1 MMHIQQLDRV
11 SVLGAGVLGGQIA
24 WHSAYQGKTVVV
36 YDISDEALENCRRAQ
51 QQYASIYQQ
60 DLGAEQAAIEATRA
74 RLSFTTDISLAAAV
88 DLVIEAVPEIPE
100 VKTSVYQMLAPHL
113 PPHTLVATNSSTLLP
128 ADFAEATGRPSQ
140 YCALHFANLV
150 WALNLAE
157 VMAHPGTADDT
168 IAAITGFAI
177 DIGMVPIPV
186 QKAQH
191 GYVLNSWFVPLLNA
205 AMSLLSNGIAT
216 PETIDKTF
224 MITNRCAMG
233 PCALVDMVGMETA
246 FNVATYWGTVNG
258 DEQMLANAAYI
269 KEHFI
274 DKGLMGLQA
283 GRGFYSYPD
292 PAYEAADFLSV
303 PAKSTI
309 AEIVRLTRLA

>member
-1 MMHIQQLDRV
+1 MQIQQLDSV
-11 SVLGAGVLGGQIA
+11 TVLGAGVLGGQIA

-51 QQYASIYQQ
+51 QQYAIIYQQ
-60 DLGAEQAAIEATRA
+60 DLGADQAAIDATRA
-74 RLSFTTDISLAAAV
+74 RLSFTTDIALAAAV

-100 VKTSVYQMLAPHL
+100 VKTSVYQKLAPHL

-186 QKAQH
+186 QKEQN

-205 AMSLLSNGIAT
+205 ALTLLTNGIST
-216 PETIDKTF
+216 PATIDKTF

-233 PCALVDMVGMETA
+233 PFAMVDMVGMETA

-274 DKGLMGLQA
+274 DKGLMGLQT

-292 PAYEAADFLSV
+292 PAYEAADFLAV
-303 PAKSTI
+303 PDKSIIT
-309 AEIVRLTRLA
+309 EIVRLTRLA

>member
-1 MMHIQQLDRV
+1 MQIQQLDSV
-11 SVLGAGVLGGQIA
+11 TVLGAGVLGGQIA
-24 WHSAYQGKTVVV
+24 WHSAYRGKTVVV
-36 YDISDEALENCRRAQ
+36 YDISDEALENCRGAQ
-51 QQYASIYQQ
+51 QQYAIIYQR
-60 DLGAEQAAIEATRA
+60 DLGADQAAIDATRA
-74 RLSFTTDISLAAAV
+74 RLSFTTDIALAAAV

-100 VKTSVYQMLAPHL
+100 VKTSVYKKLAPHL

-128 ADFAEATGRPSQ
+128 ADFAAATGRPSQ
-140 YCALHFANLV
+140 YCALHFANLI

-157 VMAHPGTADDT
+157 VMAHPRTADDT

-186 QKAQH
+186 QKEQN

-205 AMSLLSNGIAT
+205 ALTLLTKGIST
-216 PETIDKTF
+216 PATIDKTF
-224 MITNRCAMG
+224 MIANRCAMG
-233 PCALVDMVGMETA
+233 PCALVDIVGMETA
-246 FNVATYWGTVNG
+246 FNVATYWGAVNG

-274 DKGLMGLQA
+274 DKGRMGLQA

-303 PAKSTI
+303 PDKSTI